1 MTLILLVILAIV
13 VIFCVRDIRVKLI
26 TKPLFNYFKTS
37 LPELSQTEREAMEAG
52 TIWWDGALFSGKPNW
67 RKWLSNDKPK
77 LSDEEQAFID
87 NELNTLLNML
97 DEEKIARA
105 NDLPKEVW
113 QYLKEKGFFAF
124 IIPKSYGGREFSAQ
138 ANSTIVAKIAS
149 RSLSTAVTVMVPN
162 SLGPAELLLHYGT
175 NAQQEHWLP
184 KLASGEVLPCFALT
198 SPEAGSDAG
207 SIQDYAI
214 VCEREFEGEKQVGLA
229 VTWQK
234 RYITLA
240 PVADV
245 LGLAFKVYDPEQL
258 LSNQVERG
266 ITCALIPTAHEG
278 VNTGDRHQPLG
289 QAFMN
294 GTTSGEDV
302 FIPLSWVIGEQAG
315 IGKGWRMLVSC
326 LSAGRGISLPAL
338 SAGTA
343 HLSTRTS
350 SAYANVRRQFGVPI
364 AAFEGVQ
371 SALARIYGY
380 TYLIEAVRQTTALA
394 IDLKQSPSVV
404 TAIAKYHLTEH
415 ARVALNDAMDIHGG
429 KAIQM
434 GEMNYLAY
442 NYMGMPISITVE
454 GANILTR
461 SLMIFGQGATRC
473 HPFILKEMSIVQQDD
488 QLIALKEF
496 DEVLCK
502 HLQHTSVNG
511 VKALLNGLTLARFER
526 SPVSGDVAPYYR
538 RLTWLSQ
545 ALSVYSDIA
554 MLKLGGSL
562 KRREMLS
569 AKLGDVLSYLYMAS
583 CVLKKYED
591 DGHQQGDLPLVKFAL
606 DHCLY
611 EASKAVYAFCDN
623 FTMAPLAFLLKR
635 LAFPFGNWL
644 KAPSDTL
651 AVQVCNHVTENNTTR
666 ERISHLCSVV
676 KHSAVDTVEHAYML
690 EKAHGPL
697 MAKYRKWCKQNTA
710 SLVGKSLN
718 EKLNIAT
725 REKVIDDKASETI
738 FCIETL
744 VAKACAVDAKA
755 QKDEKES

>member
-1 MTLILLVILAIV
+1 MTLFLLIILAIV
-13 VIFCVRDIRVKLI
+13 VIFCVKEVRVKVI
-26 TKPLFNYFKTS
+26 TKPLFRYFKSS

-67 RKWLSNDKPK
+67 RKWLSNGKPQ

-87 NELNTLLNML
+87 NELEQLLAML
-97 DEEKIARA
+97 DEEKIAAA
-105 NDLPKEVW
+105 NDLPQEVW
-113 QYLKEKGFFAF
+113 QYLKQQGFFAF
-124 IIPKSYGGREFSAQ
+124 IIPKSFGGKEFSAQ

-162 SLGPAELLLHYGT
+162 SLGPAELLLHYGSHE
-175 NAQQEHWLP
+175 QQQHWLP
-184 KLASGEVLPCFALT
+184 KLASGDVIPCFALT

-214 VCEREFEGEKQVGLA
+214 VCEREFEGQKQLGLA

-245 LGLAFKVYDPEQL
+245 LGLAFKVYDPDQL
-258 LSNQVERG
+258 LSAKQERG
-266 ITCALIPTAHEG
+266 ITCALIPTNHEG
-278 VNTGDRHQPLG
+278 VETGPRHQPLG

-294 GTTSGEDV
+294 GTTSGQDV
-302 FIPLSWVIGEQAG
+302 FIPLNWVIGEEAG

-343 HLSTRTS
+343 HLSSRTT
-350 SAYANVRRQFGVPI
+350 SAYAGVRKQFGIPI

-371 SALARIYGY
+371 EALARVYGY
-380 TYLIEAVRQTTALA
+380 SYLIEAVRQTTALA

-415 ARVALNDAMDIHGG
+415 ARVALNDAMDIQGG

-434 GEMNYLAY
+434 GEKNYLAR

-473 HPFILKEMSIVQQDD
+473 HPFILKEMAIVQQQD

-502 HLQHTSVNG
+502 HLQHTAVNG
-511 VKALLNGLTLARFER
+511 VKALLNGLTGAHFER
-526 SPVSGDVAPYYR
+526 VPVSGEVSRYYR
-538 RLTWLSQ
+538 RITWLSQ
-545 ALSVYSDIA
+545 ALSVYSDVA

-583 CVLKKYED
+583 CILKKYED
-591 DGHQQGDLPLVKFAL
+591 DGRQQGDLPLVNYAVT
-606 DHCLY
+606 HCLD
-611 EASKAVYAFCDN
+611 EASHGIYRFCDN
-623 FTMAPLAFLLKR
+623 FTWAPMAFLLKR
-635 LAFPFGNWL
+635 LAFPLGNWL
-644 KAPSDTL
+644 PAPSDDL
-651 AVQVCNHVTENNTTR
+651 AKAVCKNVNEHKTTR
-666 ERISHLCSVV
+666 ERIAHLCSVV
-676 KHSAVDTVEHAYML
+676 KHSAVDTVEHAYIL
-690 EKAHGPL
+690 ERAHGPL
-697 MAKYRKWCKQNTA
+697 MSKYRKWCKENTQQ
-710 SLVGKSLN
+710 LVGKTLD
-718 EKLNIAT
+718 EKLKAAQQAN
-725 REKVIDDKASETI
+725 VIDEKAAETV

-744 VAKACAVDAKA
+744 VADAVAVDAK
-755 QKDEKES
+755 

>member
-1 MTLILLVILAIV
+1 MTLVLLVILAIV
-13 VIFCVRDIRVKLI
+13 VVFCVRDIRVKLI

-52 TIWWDGALFSGKPNW
+52 SIWWDGALFSGKPNW

-87 NELNTLLNML
+87 NELHTLLKML
-97 DEEKIARA
+97 DEEKISEAQ
-105 NDLPKEVW
+105 DLPEEVW
-113 QYLKEKGFFAF
+113 QFLKEKGFFAF
-124 IIPKSYGGREFSAQ
+124 IIPKAFGGREFSAQ

-175 NAQQEHWLP
+175 NEQQNTWLP
-184 KLASGEVLPCFALT
+184 KLASGEALPCFALT

-207 SIQDYAI
+207 SIQDFAI
-214 VCEREFEGEKQVGLA
+214 VCEREFEGEKQIGLA

-258 LSNQVERG
+258 LSNKVELG

-278 VNTGDRHQPLG
+278 VKTGDRHNPLG

-302 FIPLSWVIGEQAG
+302 FIPLAWVIGEQAG

-343 HLSTRTS
+343 QLSARTT
-350 SAYANVRRQFGVPI
+350 SAYAGVRRQFSVPI
-364 AAFEGVQ
+364 SAFEGVQ

-380 TYLIEAVRQTTALA
+380 SYLIEAVRQTTALA

-434 GEMNYLAY
+434 GEMNYLAH

-473 HPFILKEMSIVQQDD
+473 HPFILKEMSIVQQED

-511 VKALLNGLTLARFER
+511 LKAFFNGFTLACFER
-526 SPVSGDVAPYYR
+526 APVSGDVAAYYR

-569 AKLGDVLSYLYMAS
+569 AKLGDVLSFLYIAS

-591 DGHQQGDLPLVKFAL
+591 DGRQQGDLPLVKFAL
-606 DHCLY
+606 DHCLN
-611 EASKAVYAFCDN
+611 EASKAIYAFCDN
-623 FTMAPLAFLLKR
+623 FTAAPLAFLLKR
-635 LAFPFGNWL
+635 LAFPVGKWL
-644 KAPSDTL
+644 KAPSDKL
-651 AVQVCNHVTENNTTR
+651 AVQVCSNVSDHNSTR
-666 ERISHLCSVV
+666 ERISHLCAVV
-676 KHSAVDTVEHAYML
+676 KHSAIDTVEHAYLL
-690 EKAHGPL
+690 EKAHAPL
-697 MAKYRKWCKQNTA
+697 MAKYRKWCKQN
-710 SLVGKSLN
+710 SVKLVGKTLN
-718 EKLNIAT
+718 EKLSIAMDD
-725 REKVIDDKASETI
+725 KVIDDKSSETI

-744 VAKACAVDAKA
+744 VAKAIAVDARA
-755 QKDEKES
+755 PN

>member
-1 MTLILLVILAIV
+1 MTFILLVILAIV

-26 TKPLFNYFKTS
+26 SKPLFDYFKS
-37 LPELSQTEREAMEAG
+37 ALPELSQTEREAMEAG
-52 TIWWDGALFSGKPNW
+52 SIWWDGALFSGKPNW

-77 LSDEEQAFID
+77 LSDDEQAFID

-97 DEEKIARA
+97 DEEAIAQA
-105 NDLPKEVW
+105 NDLPNEVW

-124 IIPKSYGGREFSAQ
+124 IIPKSYGGLEFSAQ

-175 NAQQEHWLP
+175 TSQQDYWLP

-207 SIQDYAI
+207 SIQDYAV
-214 VCEREFEGEKQVGLA
+214 VCEREFEGAKQLGLA
-229 VTWQK
+229 VSWQK

-245 LGLAFKVYDPEQL
+245 LGLAFKVYDPEQR
-258 LSNQVERG
+258 LSEQVELG
-266 ITCALIPTAHEG
+266 ITCALIPTVHPG
-278 VNTGDRHQPLG
+278 VKIGDRHSPLG
-289 QAFMN
+289 QGFMN

-302 FIPLSWVIGEQAG
+302 FIPLSWVIGEEAG

-371 SALARIYGY
+371 SVLARVYGY

-434 GEMNYLAY
+434 GKMNYLAR

-473 HPFILKEMSIVQQDD
+473 HPFILKEMEIVQQED
-488 QLIALKEF
+488 QIIALKEF
-496 DEVLCK
+496 DEILCK
-502 HLQHTSVNG
+502 HLQHTSING
-511 VKALLNGLTLARFER
+511 VKAFFNGFTFASFER

-554 MLKLGGSL
+554 MLKLGGTL
-562 KRREMLS
+562 KRREMIS

-591 DGHQQGDLPLVKFAL
+591 DGRQQGDLPLAKFAVE
-606 DHCLY
+606 HCLY
-611 EASKAVYAFCDN
+611 EASNAIYAFCDN
-623 FTMAPLAFLLKR
+623 FTITPVSFLFKR
-635 LAFPFGNWL
+635 IAFPIGNWI

-651 AVQVCNHVTENNTTR
+651 AIQVCEHVSKSNTTR
-666 ERISHLCSVV
+666 ERISHLCPVV
-676 KHSAVDTVEHAYML
+676 KHSAVDTVEHAFML
-690 EKAHGPL
+690 EKAHAPL
-697 MAKYRKWCKQNTA
+697 MAKYRKWCKQNA
-710 SLVGKSLN
+710 VDLRGKSLD
-718 EKLNIAT
+718 EKLSMAT
-725 REKVIDDKASETI
+725 TANVVDDKASETI

-744 VAKACAVDAKA
+744 VAQAVAVDAKGA
-755 QKDEKES
+755 SS